1 MKRTEGINHRYR
13 GLDIWPDGDVLEALW
28 EGQRR
33 AVDCLRPSL
42 PAIAAAARA
51 TAERLG
57 RQGRLI
63 FAGAGSAGRLAG
75 IEAMELGPTFG
86 FPDSRIALLMAGGE
100 TLVPGGHGGVEDD
113 GADAE
118 RRMAALAP
126 ATGDVIIAVAAS
138 GSTAFTLAAARAARR
153 GGALTIG
160 IANNP
165 DTPLLEE
172 SDHPILLDSGAEVIT
187 GSTRMGAG
195 TAEKAALNLLTT
207 LAMIRLGHVYDGLM
221 VGLRVENAKLRD
233 RAIAMLVEITGCPP
247 EAAAETLSRSAD
259 SVKAAALRLKGARP
273 EEADR
278 LLDKAGGNL
287 RIALGSLAAE
297 RGDPG
302 SHDPKQGVEP

>member
-13 GLDIWPDGDVLEALW
+13 GLDVWPDGEVLDALW

-33 AVDCLRPSL
+33 AVDCLRPAL
-42 PAIAAAARA
+42 PALAAAARA
-51 TAERLG
+51 MAERLG
-57 RQGRLI
+57 RRGRLV
-63 FAGAGSAGRLAG
+63 FVGAGSAGRLAG

-86 FPDSRIALLMAGGE
+86 FPDSHIALMMAGGE
-100 TLVPGGHGGVEDD
+100 TLSPGGHGGVEDD
-113 GADAE
+113 GTDGE
-118 RRMAALAP
+118 RRLAALAP
-126 ATGDVIIAVAAS
+126 RPEDVVIAVAAS
-138 GSTAFTLAAARAARR
+138 GSTAFTLAAAQAARR
-153 GGALTIG
+153 AGALVIG

-165 DTPLLEE
+165 DTPLLEA
-172 SDHPILLDSGAEVIT
+172 SDHPILLDSGAEVIN

-221 VGLRVENAKLRD
+221 VGLRVENAKLRE

-247 EAAAETLSRSAD
+247 EEAAETLARSAD

-297 RGDPG
+297 RGGPG

>member
-1 MKRTEGINHRYR
+1 MPSGAWQRWRR
-13 GLDIWPDGDVLEALW
+13 AAGDV
-28 EGQRR
+28 
-33 AVDCLRPSL
+33 V
-42 PAIAAAARA
+42 
-51 TAERLG
+51 
-57 RQGRLI
+57 
-63 FAGAGSAGRLAG
+63 
-75 IEAMELGPTFG
+75 
-86 FPDSRIALLMAGGE
+86 
-100 TLVPGGHGGVEDD
+100 
-113 GADAE
+113 
-118 RRMAALAP
+118 
-126 ATGDVIIAVAAS
+126 IAVAAS

-165 DTPLLEE
+165 DTPLLDE
-172 SDHPILLDSGAEVIT
+172 SDHPILLDSGAEVIN

-221 VGLRVENAKLRD
+221 VGLRVENAKLRE

-247 EAAAETLSRSAD
+247 EAAAETLARSAD

-297 RGDPG
+297 RGGPG

>member
-1 MKRTEGINHRYR
+1 MNRTEGINHRYR

-33 AVDCLRPSL
+33 AVDCLRPAL
-42 PAIAAAARA
+42 PSIATAARA
-51 TAERLG
+51 MAKRLA

-86 FPDSRIALLMAGGE
+86 FPDERIALLMAGGE
-100 TLVPGGHGGVEDD
+100 TLSPGGHGGVEDD

-126 ATGDVIIAVAAS
+126 APADVVIAVAAS
-138 GSTAFTLAAARAARR
+138 GTTAFTLAAARTARR
-153 GGALTIG
+153 AGALVIA

-165 DTPLLEE
+165 DTPLLTE
-172 SDHPILLDSGAEVIT
+172 SDHPILLDSGAEVVN

-207 LAMIRLGHVYDGLM
+207 LAMIRLGHFYDGLM

-233 RAIAMLVEITGCPP
+233 RAIAMLMEITGCPR
-247 EAAAETLSRSAD
+247 EAAAEALARSGD
-259 SVKAAALRLKGARP
+259 SVKAAALRLKGAQP
-273 EEADR
+273 DEADR
-278 LLDKAGGNL
+278 LLDEAGGNL

-297 RGDPG
+297 CGDPG
-302 SHDPKQGVEP
+302 SLDPKQGVEP